1 MSTISIYILVTELV
15 GDVTNV
21 STLEIVRVIMKKLL
35 GIAAVAVVAVMVADP
50 ALAGTTNGQLSDM
63 LSNTQKNI
71 AGVPNFINWVSYI
84 IGVAL
89 GVAGVSKLK
98 AHVDNPGQTSIKD
111 GLGRLAASGLFIS
124 LPFMLKMIRDTQAVG
139 DDTGGIQT
147 FNDALSGSTIDET
160 GGGY

>member
-1 MSTISIYILVTELV
+1 
-15 GDVTNV
+15 
-21 STLEIVRVIMKKLL
+21 MKKLL

-50 ALAGTTNGQLSDM
+50 AFAQTAGAGDGQLSDM
-63 LSNTQKNI
+63 LFNTQKNLAI
-71 AGVPNFINWVSYI
+71 LPNMINWVSYI

-98 AHVDNPGQTSIKD
+98 QHVDNPGQTSIKD

-124 LPFMLKMIRDTQAVG
+124 LPFMLQMIRDTQSVS
-139 DDTGGIQT
+139 DTSAQIQE
-147 FNDALSGSTIDET
+147 FNQSLGASGANLD

>member
-35 GIAAVAVVAVMVADP
+35 GIAAVAAIAVLVADP
-50 ALAGTTNGQLSDM
+50 ALADEKQLSDM
-63 LSNTQKNI
+63 LLNTQRNL
-71 AGVPNFINWVSYI
+71 GSVPNFINWVSYI

-98 AHVDNPGQTSIKD
+98 QHVDNPGQTSIKD

-124 LPFMLKMIRDTQAVG
+124 LPFVLQTIRNTQDTAQSSANIYDLSDPFG
-139 DDTGGIQT
+139 DST
-147 FNDALSGSTIDET
+147 SGMS
-160 GGGY
+160 GQ